1 MKNHQEYPLVRITFQ
16 YTIKIN
22 LKEQR
27 PLQILRCS
35 REWEGQAF
43 QPVYLSL
50 PAESLSVSGNSQPS
64 PRPPHIKCPQSPNFM
79 PVEWARG
86 LQNLKMVHL
95 LHSWFIVD
103 LNCKFLEVL
112 CVKIGCSHTPSCVLI
127 QGKTPSSLLR
137 LSFKFSLHYNFICNH
152 DSNHY
157 ISLQQADHLYI
168 SESLLWLR
176 MMSLLLADVIGQE
189 CGVLNFS
196 DAL

>member
-22 LKEQR
+22 LKERR

-64 PRPPHIKCPQSPNFM
+64 PRPPHIKCPQSKLHASRVSKRTPKSKNGSF
-79 PVEWARG
+79 VALLIHCWSQ
-86 LQNLKMVHL
+86 LQ
-95 LHSWFIVD
+95 
-103 LNCKFLEVL
+103 VL